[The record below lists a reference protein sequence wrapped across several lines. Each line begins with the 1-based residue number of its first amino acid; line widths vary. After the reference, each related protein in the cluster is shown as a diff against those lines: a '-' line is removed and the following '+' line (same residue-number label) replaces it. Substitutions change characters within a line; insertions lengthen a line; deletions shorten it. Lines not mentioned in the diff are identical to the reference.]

1 MTSVA
6 SQARQPHGFVGW
18 LFGHVM
24 AYLNDGMN
32 RKAVELLEV
41 RPTDRVLEIGFGHGK
56 TIGLLARR
64 ARDGFVAGIDPS
76 AVMVRQAAWRNQE
89 LIRAGCVEVKLASVS
104 NLPYAD
110 AEFDK
115 VCAVNS
121 YQFWPDPEED
131 LKEVRR
137 VLRPGGRLVLTV
149 RAKEGSRLG
158 LTPEQ
163 LGDIEQLVR
172 RAGFQDVA
180 LRVQKV
186 RFMTA
191 ANVVAKNV

>member
-1 MTSVA
+1 VA
-6 SQARQPHGFVGW
+6 SQARQPRGIVGW

-24 AYLNDGMN
+24 AFLNDGMN
-32 RKAVELLEV
+32 RKAVELLDV
-41 RPTDRVLEIGFGHGK
+41 RPADRVLEIGFGPGK
-56 TIGLLARR
+56 TLELLARR
-64 ARDGFVAGIDPS
+64 AGDGFVAGIDLS
-76 AVMVRQAAWRNQE
+76 AVMVRQAAWHNQE
-89 LIRAGCVEVKLASVS
+89 LIRAGRVEVKLASVS
-104 NLPYAD
+104 NVPYPD

-137 VLRPGGRLVLTV
+137 VLRPGGRLVLAV
-149 RAKEGSRLG
+149 RAREGNRIG
-158 LTPEQ
+158 FTPEQ
-163 LGDIEQLVR
+163 LDDIERLVR

-180 LRVQKV
+180 LKVQNV

-191 ANVVAKNV
+191 ANVVAKK